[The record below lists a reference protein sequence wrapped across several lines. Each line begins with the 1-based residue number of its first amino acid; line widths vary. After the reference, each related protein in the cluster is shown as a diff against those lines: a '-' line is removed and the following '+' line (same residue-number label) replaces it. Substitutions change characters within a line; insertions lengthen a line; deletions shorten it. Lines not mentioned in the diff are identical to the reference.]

1 VHCNTCDLRWGY
13 GYLSGGLGG
22 RWGERRGLHT
32 SYACSR
38 SPVFMYNS
46 RLEPR
51 EHYCTMSTAAFTINP
66 PPTLL
71 FSHGQVRQSAYS
83 HLPDST
89 EARIDYVTENKIRIV
104 RHTPEHLLAFPTR
117 LLRSGSN
124 CIPVGTAIGHVSRLH
139 AAEFTLVT
147 RITAPAYRPTCNTC
161 CIQMLKRLCDCDY
174 GTCPFY
180 RA

>member
-46 RLEPR
+46 RLESR

-71 FSHGQVRQSAYS
+71 FSHGHVGQSAYS

-104 RHTPEHLLAFPTR
+104 RHTPEHLHAFPTR

-124 CIPVGTAIGHVSRLH
+124 KYTCWDGDWPCLSPACSIVHPGHSHNRPRISSNLQHLLH
-139 AAEFTLVT
+139 PDA
-147 RITAPAYRPTCNTC
+147 
-161 CIQMLKRLCDCDY
+161 
-174 GTCPFY
+174 
-180 RA
+180 